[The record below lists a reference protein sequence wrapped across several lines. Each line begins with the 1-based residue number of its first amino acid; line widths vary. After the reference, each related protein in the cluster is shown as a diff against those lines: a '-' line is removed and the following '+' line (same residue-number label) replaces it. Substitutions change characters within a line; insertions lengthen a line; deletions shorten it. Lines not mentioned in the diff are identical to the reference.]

1 MTIKTPEQIAA
12 EVFKAS
18 NWFQVEDRHEF
29 MDAVVAAIEA
39 DRAQRRDALDAL
51 HDWAV
56 NVSCFMA
63 EDKSNDWSEEL
74 AELAEIE
81 REYGLVDDEE
91 PEPTSDD
98 ERGKYAKYLDQQFW
112 GDRD

>member
-1 MTIKTPEQIAA
+1 MAIKTPEQIAA

-29 MDAVVAAIEA
+29 MDAMVAAIEA

-63 EDKSNDWSEEL
+63 EDKSNDWSEDL
-74 AELAEIE
+74 ANLAEIE
-81 REYGLVDDEE
+81 RKNGL
-91 PEPTSDD
+91 
-98 ERGKYAKYLDQQFW
+98 GGYA
-112 GDRD
+112 